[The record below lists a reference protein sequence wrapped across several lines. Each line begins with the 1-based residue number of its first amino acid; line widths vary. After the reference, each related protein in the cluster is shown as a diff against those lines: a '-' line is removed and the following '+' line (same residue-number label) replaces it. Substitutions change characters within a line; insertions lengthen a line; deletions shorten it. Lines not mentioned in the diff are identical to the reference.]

1 LRSKIPG
8 LVFSALCFIWGSTWL
23 AIKVGLESLP
33 PFLFAAVRFAVAAA
47 ALLFLMKLLHSRLPR
62 DSSSWV
68 VMLFLGVFQISL
80 PYGLVFWGEQYISS
94 GLAAVLFA
102 TLPFFVVIF
111 AHVLVKGE
119 RLTGVKV
126 VGVIASFAGLVAIFW
141 GDIVVSQTLGAQN
154 SLYGSLAVVG
164 GASSCGLANVVGKR
178 YAARIDPAANV
189 LVQALTGTV
198 FLSLVGI
205 ATERGSVLSFTL
217 SAVFAVLYLAIVG
230 SALAFVGLYWLLTKT
245 TATNASLLAFITPIF
260 ALILGWG
267 FLGEIPDLNVGLG
280 TALILGG
287 VYLTVKP
294 ADRLF

>member
-1 LRSKIPG
+1 
-8 LVFSALCFIWGSTWL
+8 
-23 AIKVGLESLP
+23 
-33 PFLFAAVRFAVAAA
+33 
-47 ALLFLMKLLHSRLPR
+47 
-62 DSSSWV
+62 
-68 VMLFLGVFQISL
+68 MLFLGVFQISL